1 MSKRSFL
8 GVVELKGYM
17 SKYMVSK
24 KYAQMK
30 LMAWILIKVL
40 GEARCGLLMLQADM
54 SQSCGLLFSK
64 SNDCTQ
70 LASSCAELI
79 H

>member
-1 MSKRSFL
+1 MHGKQEIRPNETNGLDFD
-8 GVVELKGYM
+8 
-17 SKYMVSK
+17 
-24 KYAQMK
+24 
-30 LMAWILIKVL
+30 KVL

-54 SQSCGLLFSK
+54 SQSCGLPFSK

-70 LASSCAELI
+70 LGANCAELI